1 MKCCLYEIPDPDD
14 DIHNAGPGDE
24 ENGRHSHEVDEN
36 TALLAQ
42 SLSGT
47 MNSAKQTL
55 TNTGSKKRYQLLQS
69 ISRLTMS
76 QDDDEEDE
84 EEDPTKPFVT
94 LNALEIAAVADA
106 KRFLSQHVVQKIVT
120 GIWNG
125 DIVFWDSE
133 YFHPTNSLPPLLP
146 PASTLLRIREF
157 IGQVGQS
164 INFITIRI
172 GCRLGKTAPLLQQSN
187 SGPILSPSSSQVPQ
201 VV

>member
-1 MKCCLYEIPDPDD
+1 MNCCLYEIPDPDD
-14 DIHNAGPGDE
+14 AAEDSGARDE

-47 MNSAKQTL
+47 VSSAKLTL

-76 QDDDEEDE
+76 QEDDDDEEED
-84 EEDPTKPFVT
+84 DPTKPFVT

-120 GIWNG
+120 GIWMG
-125 DIVFWDSE
+125 DIIFWDSE
-133 YFHPTNSLPPLLP
+133 
-146 PASTLLRIREF
+146 
-157 IGQVGQS
+157 
-164 INFITIRI
+164 
-172 GCRLGKTAPLLQQSN
+172 
-187 SGPILSPSSSQVPQ
+187 
-201 VV
+201 

>member
-1 MKCCLYEIPDPDD
+1 MKCCLYEIPDPEDTIGD
-14 DIHNAGPGDE
+14 SSGVRDE
-24 ENGRHSHEVDEN
+24 ENGRQSREADEN

-42 SLSGT
+42 SLAETVS
-47 MNSAKQTL
+47 SAKQTL

-76 QDDDEEDE
+76 SEDDEEVE

-125 DIVFWDSE
+125 DIIFWDSACSPP
-133 YFHPTNSLPPLLP
+133 PTFVD
-146 PASTLLRIREF
+146 T
-157 IGQVGQS
+157 GTG
-164 INFITIRI
+164 
-172 GCRLGKTAPLLQQSN
+172 
-187 SGPILSPSSSQVPQ
+187 
-201 VV
+201 

>member
-14 DIHNAGPGDE
+14 DADDAGPGDE
-24 ENGRHSHEVDEN
+24 ENGRQSHEVDEN

-47 MNSAKQTL
+47 VNSAKQTL

-69 ISRLTMS
+69 ISRLTMP
-76 QDDDEEDE
+76 QEDDEEAE

-125 DIVFWDSE
+125 DIIFWDRE
-133 YFHPTNSLPPLLP
+133 YTF
-146 PASTLLRIREF
+146 F
-157 IGQVGQS
+157 
-164 INFITIRI
+164 
-172 GCRLGKTAPLLQQSN
+172 
-187 SGPILSPSSSQVPQ
+187 SPGTSSSMARIL
-201 VV
+201 

>member
-14 DIHNAGPGDE
+14 EMEDPGLRDE

-47 MNSAKQTL
+47 VSSAKQTL
-55 TNTGSKKRYQLLQS
+55 TNNGSKKRYQLLQS

-76 QDDDEEDE
+76 SDDDEVE

-125 DIVFWDSE
+125 DIIFWDRE
-133 YFHPTNSLPPLLP
+133 YPPPNLFL
-146 PASTLLRIREF
+146 F
-157 IGQVGQS
+157 
-164 INFITIRI
+164 F
-172 GCRLGKTAPLLQQSN
+172 
-187 SGPILSPSSSQVPQ
+187 SSSSYGSA
-201 VV
+201 